1 MRYKTLL
8 MDADETLLDFR
19 RSEGYAL
26 ERTLAAHGV
35 TMTADIHDAYHAING
50 ELWKQLETG
59 DITRASLKVERFER
73 LFRLVGLV
81 GTDAEAFN
89 AAYMQTLGT
98 TGFMLDGALPLL
110 KDLSARYDVHLITNG
125 TASVQHPR
133 LQHSGMLPY
142 LGSVFISEEIGAD
155 KPSEVFFEAVL
166 HALGNPDRRELLVI
180 GDSLTSD
187 IDGGN
192 RMGIDTCWYN
202 PFGATYPAHLTP
214 TMQVASFD
222 ELRRRLLA

>member
-1 MRYKTLL
+1 MRYKILL

-35 TMTADIHDAYHAING
+35 TMTRDIHDAYHAING

-59 DITRASLKVERFER
+59 EITRAALKTERFER
-73 LFRLVGLV
+73 LFRLVGLD
-81 GTDAEAFN
+81 GTDPLAFN

-98 TGFMLDGALPLL
+98 TGFMLNGALELL
-110 KDLSARYDVHLITNG
+110 QALSVRYTIHLITNG

-142 LGSVFISEEIGAD
+142 LGSVFISEEVGAD
-155 KPSEVFFEAVL
+155 KPSEAFFGAVL
-166 HALGNPDRRELLVI
+166 RALGDPDMRDLLVI

-202 PFGATYPAHLTP
+202 PFGASHPAHIVP

-222 ELRRRLLA
+222 ELRRLLLA